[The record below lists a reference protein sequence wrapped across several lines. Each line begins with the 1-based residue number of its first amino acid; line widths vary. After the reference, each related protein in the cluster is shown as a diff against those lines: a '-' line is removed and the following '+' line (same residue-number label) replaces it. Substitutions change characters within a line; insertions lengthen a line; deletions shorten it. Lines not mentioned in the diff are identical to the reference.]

1 METQES
7 NPEPKVSND
16 EEYMRRYSMVG
27 ELYFTK
33 RKLIRKVQKEEDG
46 ASAEKIAELNSKIK
60 TAERAFLKDVD
71 GLVSGGRKFSFE
83 AVAEEFGLKLYEKR
97 ILLFFCFLHFFCKSA
112 SNLCPDAELLEIFDL
127 EDSLFA
133 RMRDFKYFAPG
144 ASLLKNALLVN
155 KSEYKDLEQH
165 TRSLG
170 LSGKTLMTFSRS
182 FSKEALTSGA
192 EPETEE
198 KEEEQEPCENP
209 EESKKKKNIEGVG
222 FFLEPRYRFED
233 VVLPDALRDK
243 VMFFLQTFADPGLDQ
258 LGACDILKKGKGL
271 VFLFYGPP
279 GTGKSML
286 AEGIASYLG
295 KKMLMAEMPKLTR
308 KWYGETDKAIANLF
322 RLAKE
327 QNLVLCMNEADSFL
341 YDRTFGVQEHD
352 IRFVNVMLQEI
363 ERFEGVAVF
372 TTNMDA
378 LLDPALERRVS
389 LRVPFTLP
397 DEKIRVEIWKKHIPQ
412 SMRLAEDVDFEHLA
426 HTFDFSGGYIKN
438 AVMNAAR
445 RIVLDKRSIMTKE
458 DLLFGAQM
466 EKDGLYN
473 KELKKGPVGF
483 AF

>member
-1 METQES
+1 MESQEGGI
-7 NPEPKVSND
+7 EIKVSDD
-16 EEYMRRYSMVG
+16 EEYMRRYSVVG
-27 ELYFTK
+27 ELYYAK
-33 RKLIRKVQKEEDG
+33 RKLIRKLQKEENG
-46 ASAEKIAELNSKIK
+46 ESSEKIGELNSKIK
-60 TAERAFLKDVD
+60 TAEDAFLKDVIELISD
-71 GLVSGGRKFSFE
+71 GRKFSFE
-83 AVAEEFGLKLYEKR
+83 VMAEEFGLKLYEKR
-97 ILLFFCFLHFFCKSA
+97 VLLFFCFIHFFCKSA
-112 SNLCPDAELLEIFDL
+112 SNLCPDAELSEIFDL

-133 RMRDFKYFAPG
+133 RMRDFKYLIRSAP
-144 ASLLKNALLVN
+144 LLKNDLLGK
-155 KSEYKDLEQH
+155 KSEYRDLEQH

-170 LSGKTLMTFSRS
+170 LSGKVLAIFSRNLL
-182 FSKEALTSGA
+182 KELPSEDEKLKTEGKDG
-192 EPETEE
+192 ECECCETPEE
-198 KEEEQEPCENP
+198 KEK
-209 EESKKKKNIEGVG
+209 SVKDVG

-233 VVLPDALRDK
+233 VVLPDVLRDK

-258 LGACDILKKGKGL
+258 FGAGDILKKGKGL

-308 KWYGETDKAIANLF
+308 KWYGETDKAIADLF

-389 LRVPFTLP
+389 LRIPFALP
-397 DEKIRVEIWKKHIPQ
+397 DEKIRAQIWRKHIPQ
-412 SMRLAEDVDFEHLA
+412 SLRLAEDVNFDQLA

-445 RIVLDKRSIMTKE
+445 RIVLDKRDVMTKE